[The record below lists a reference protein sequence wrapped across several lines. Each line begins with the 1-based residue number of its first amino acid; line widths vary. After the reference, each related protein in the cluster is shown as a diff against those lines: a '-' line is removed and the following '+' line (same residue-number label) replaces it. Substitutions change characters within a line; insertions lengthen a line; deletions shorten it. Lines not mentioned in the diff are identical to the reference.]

1 MPITMSHISP
11 HTPMGS
17 MLVADGATFR
27 VWAPR
32 AQDVYLA
39 GSFADEQVWSAR
51 SDHRLTPDGRGYW
64 SGFHRGVREGDQY
77 KLWVVGQG
85 SSGFKRDPYARE
97 LSSSPPYPAS
107 NCVVRDP
114 NTYRWRATVWRPPP
128 YSDLVLYQLH
138 VGTFGGTDPSRHPG
152 TFLDTIARPGYLRD
166 LGVTALQLLP
176 IVEFASPRSLG
187 YDGSDLF
194 SPEMDYTLEGPA
206 AHAHL
211 QMVNGELARVGAAL
225 TTRAEIE
232 VPINQLKLL
241 VDPCHLN
248 GIAVMLDVVY
258 NHAGYQVRDISDSL
272 YFFDRAAGTDPNNSL
287 YFMDRDH
294 TGPVFAFWNAQ
305 VRQFLVDNADFFV
318 REYRVDGLR
327 YDQTSVIDTES
338 RGAG

>member
-1 MPITMSHISP
+1 M
-11 HTPMGS
+11 
-17 MLVADGATFR
+17 
-27 VWAPR
+27 
-32 AQDVYLA
+32 
-39 GSFADEQVWSAR
+39 AR
-51 SDHRLTPDGRGYW
+51 TS
-64 SGFHRGVREGDQY
+64 
-77 KLWVVGQG
+77 
-85 SSGFKRDPYARE
+85 
-97 LSSSPPYPAS
+97 
-107 NCVVRDP
+107 
-114 NTYRWRATVWRPPP
+114 
-128 YSDLVLYQLH
+128 
-138 VGTFGGTDPSRHPG
+138 
-152 TFLDTIARPGYLRD
+152 
-166 LGVTALQLLP
+166 
-176 IVEFASPRSLG
+176 
-187 YDGSDLF
+187 F